1 MSVLRHLR
9 SALPALCT
17 SADEADRV
25 AYARDL
31 WPRQHLRVRAG
42 RPAEHRPEAIA
53 WPTSTAELAQ
63 LVRWARRARIPLVPF
78 GAGSGVCGGV
88 LPEPNALVVDL
99 KRMARIRSIDH
110 AAPLV
115 DVEAGHMGV
124 PLEQTLD
131 RAGFTL
137 GHFPSSILCSTVG
150 GWVATRSAGQCS
162 GAYGK
167 IEDMVASLECVTG
180 AGDIV
185 ELRRRS
191 GGPDLVPLIVGSE
204 GTLAIVTSARLR
216 LHPKPTSRGFGA
228 WSFPT
233 TAHGLEA
240 MRAIFQAGLRPA
252 VARLYDP
259 FDAMLA
265 KRGGVKAA
273 DRAETRHAP
282 GRGGA
287 ALRGILKRPAL
298 LNELLHSGVAARAL
312 GGAMLVVVF
321 EGTGEAP
328 QRGIEEVRRLVEAGL
343 RGAWEGQAPAERWFE
358 HRYAVSYRQAP
369 VFASGAF
376 VDTMEVAATWSK
388 LGALYE
394 AVRHALGEH
403 VFVMAHFSHA
413 YPDGCCV
420 YFSFAGSA
428 RVHGDEARWDEACEA
443 VYDGAWRAALRAAV
457 EAGGTLAHHHGV
469 GRSKAPRLADELGVG
484 IEVVQALMR
493 AFDPDGILN
502 PGNLIPH
509 GGRTGTYGA
518 PEPGATSGSSS
529 RSAYASRSASTAVE
543 IDGTSLL
550 VRAGGDVDMAAL
562 EEQLGK
568 AGLTLDVGIE
578 GSGSTVGDWLARG
591 APGARDRW
599 LDPVDQLLAGLEATL
614 VDGRRLR
621 IHPAPRRAVG
631 PDLSALFVGA
641 DGRFGR
647 IDTAWLRVHRRE
659 IARPESTPFWLDRDP
674 RISPDE
680 ASLLDDVAG
689 ALTRP
694 T

>member
-1 MSVLRHLR
+1 MPCILGGMSVLRHLG

-31 WPRQHLRVRAG
+31 WPRHHLRVRAG
-42 RPAEHRPEAIA
+42 RPADHRPEAIA
-53 WPTSTAELAQ
+53 WPTSTEELGQ

-99 KRMARIRSIDH
+99 KRMARIRSIDQ

-124 PLEQTLD
+124 PLEQTLN

-191 GGPDLVPLIVGSE
+191 GGPDLVPLVVGSE

-216 LHPKPTSRGFGA
+216 LHPAPSSRGFGA

-233 TAHGLEA
+233 TSHGLEA

-265 KRGGVKAA
+265 KRGAVKPA
-273 DRAETRHAP
+273 DRDETRHAP

-287 ALRGILKRPAL
+287 ALRGVLKRPAL

-321 EGTGEAP
+321 EGAGEAP
-328 QRGIEEVRRLVEAGL
+328 HRGIEDVRRLVEAGL

-376 VDTMEVAATWSK
+376 VDTMEVAASWSK
-388 LGALYE
+388 LGGLYE
-394 AVRHALGEH
+394 AVRRALGEH

-428 RVHGDEARWDEACEA
+428 RVHGANARWDEACEA
-443 VYDGAWRAALRAAV
+443 IYDRAWRAALRAAV

-469 GRSKAPRLADELGVG
+469 GRSKAPRLPDELGVG

-509 GGRTGTYGA
+509 GGRTGTYSA
-518 PEPGATSGSSS
+518 AEPGASSGSSTGS
-529 RSAYASRSASTAVE
+529 AVE
-543 IDGTSLL
+543 IDATSLL

-562 EEQLGK
+562 EEQLRRS
-568 AGLTLDVGIE
+568 GLTLDVGIE
-578 GSGSTVGDWLARG
+578 GPGSTVGDWLARA

-599 LDPVDQLLAGLEATL
+599 LDPVDQLIAGLEATL

-641 DGRFGR
+641 GGRFGR
-647 IDTAWLRVHRRE
+647 IDAAWLRVHRRE
-659 IARPESTPFWLDRDP
+659 IARPESTPFRLERDP
-674 RISPDE
+674 RVSADE
-680 ASLLDDVAG
+680 ASLLDDVAW
-689 ALTRP
+689 ALSRP
-694 T
+694 A